1 MPVSKPYSGHHGYE
15 TKIWPVPTQFY
26 ASPDLLKEQKIEPMA
41 LDEIQRSYGPLVRSL
56 EERLRRYERKIWI
69 QILLTVIGFLA
80 IASFAGRIDW
90 WIAILLAVVANFVTN
105 LLAFGFRSLFR
116 R

>member
-1 MPVSKPYSGHHGYE
+1 MPVSKPYSGQHGYE

-56 EERLRRYERKIWI
+56 EERLRRYERKSGYKFS
-69 QILLTVIGFLA
+69 LP
-80 IASFAGRIDW
+80 S
-90 WIAILLAVVANFVTN
+90 
-105 LLAFGFRSLFR
+105 LAF
-116 R
+116 